1 MKFSLPALAIRRPI
15 TTVMLSITMLGLGV
29 IAWNEMPLQFLPEV
43 SPPFINCSIPYPGAS
58 PAQVEQEVAI
68 SVEGEFRTIPGLE
81 EIRTISDTNGCFV
94 NMHFTLD
101 TNMALA
107 TAEVRDRMER
117 LKLVLP
123 PEVDRMFLQ
132 RFNSRSIPIVA
143 IGMFKSGNEDEFINQ
158 VRTLIEPRLR
168 RVEGVADVV
177 IYATKPEKEV
187 VVEFDQDRLR
197 SQNLALYEIVAALQ
211 SSSLNLSVGEL
222 EEGGSKFYVRTLG
235 EYRKLEDLEDLV
247 VGPNALRLRDVATVR
262 YAAREVNQHVAI
274 DGKGG
279 AFLLCIKESE
289 ANTVDVV
296 REVHAEL
303 DRIRQEP
310 LFREAQVF
318 VFFDQAKLIL
328 DALANLMD
336 SGKYGAVMAIA
347 VLFMFMHRLRP
358 TLIVALAIPT
368 SLVVA
373 VVVMYFSGM
382 SLNLVTMVSMII
394 AVGMLVDNAI
404 VVVENIIRY
413 RQLGH
418 DRVESAERGATDVGM
433 AITAS
438 TATTWVVFLPMFYME
453 TGRMSVFM
461 KQLAVP
467 MTVSLGGSLLIAL
480 TLIPLAMSQISEQHE
495 TRLYRWYQRRQVR
508 RDGTGPSLLNRVV
521 TPLMAIQPIRRV
533 IAAYA
538 RTLDVSLRWRLAC
551 FLALAMVLGLT
562 YAIPIRNVGM
572 QDLPKLDT
580 REVEITVELDQN
592 FDMEMAGKLF
602 AQLQSEIEPYREQ
615 LGIKNIFNFHGAQ
628 GGELEVYLFTEDD
641 GPEWAT
647 PEYSTDEVKEFLRE
661 RLQERRPGAE
671 LEFAVADAGE
681 SGTGRAISLTMRGD
695 DTDELAEYAEQFM
708 IIMRGMD
715 DLDEIRT
722 DVERT
727 QQEMQLQIDQFLAEQ
742 EGVSA
747 MAIAQTVDV
756 ALRGARL
763 PYMKQGSREI
773 PVWAQFREEDRK
785 SRENLDNIA
794 VAGVRGNLVPLSQLV
809 EYNRAYTPAAIQR
822 VNSKNV
828 ITIYANTESEDLSR
842 IQGRLRD
849 AARNFPMPLGYSIE
863 MGEELREIQMN
874 FSNFL
879 TTLIMSIILIYL
891 VMAALFES
899 YLLPL
904 SILTTVPLA
913 FVGSYW
919 LLYATGTSLD
929 VVTLIGCIL
938 MVGLI
943 VNNGIVIV
951 DHVNQLRLQGHTRHD
966 AIVQAGIDRFRPVM
980 MTALTTILGCVPL
993 AIAKSGG
1000 AVSFLGLGRALIG
1013 GLTVGTLLTLLIV
1026 PLFYT
1031 LLDDARGW
1039 MTNYLGGL
1047 LGMGGRREAM
1057 LNAEKRAG

>member
-1 MKFSLPALAIRRPI
+1 
-15 TTVMLSITMLGLGV
+15 MLSITMLGLGV

-68 SVEGEFRTIPGLE
+68 DVEGEFRTIPGLE
-81 EIRTISDTNGCFV
+81 EIRTISDSNGCFV
-94 NMHFTLD
+94 NMRFTLD

-132 RFNSRSIPIVA
+132 RFNSRSIPVVA
-143 IGMFKSGNEDEFINQ
+143 IGMFKGGNEEEFINQ

-168 RVEGVADVV
+168 RVEGVADVI

-197 SQNLALYEIVAALQ
+197 SQNLALYDMVAALQ
-211 SSSLNLSVGEL
+211 TSSLNLSVGQL
-222 EEGGSKFYVRTLG
+222 IDGGNKFYVRTLG
-235 EYRKLEDLEDLV
+235 EYRKLQDLEELI
-247 VGPNALRLRDVATVR
+247 VGPNGLRLRDVATVR
-262 YAAREVNQHVAI
+262 YTARETSQDVTI

-289 ANTVDVV
+289 ANTVDVAAD
-296 REVHAEL
+296 VHAEL
-303 DRIRQEP
+303 DLIREEP
-310 LFREAQVF
+310 LFRDAQIL

-336 SGKYGAVMAIA
+336 AGKYGGAMALI
-347 VLFMFMHRLRP
+347 VLFLFMHRLRP
-358 TLIVALAIPT
+358 TVIVALAIPT

-373 VVVMYFSGM
+373 IVVMYFAGL

-413 RQLGH
+413 RQMGY
-418 DRVESAERGATDVGM
+418 DRVKSAERGATDVAL

-438 TATTWVVFLPMFYME
+438 TSTTWVVFLPMFYME

-467 MTVSLGGSLLIAL
+467 MTVSLGASLVIAL
-480 TLIPLAMSQISEQHE
+480 TLIPLAMSRISEQNE
-495 TRLYRWYQRRQVR
+495 TRLYQWYQRRQVKAT
-508 RDGTGPSLLNRVV
+508 GMGPSLLGRIMVPV
-521 TPLMAIQPIRRV
+521 QGLRPIQRI
-533 IAAYA
+533 IHAYA
-538 RTLDVSLRWRLAC
+538 VALDVSLRWRLAC
-551 FLALAMVLGLT
+551 LLALGLMLGVT
-562 YAIPIRNVGM
+562 YLVPIRNVGM

-580 REVEITVELDQN
+580 REVEIDVELDQN
-592 FDMEMAGKLF
+592 FDMAMAAEVF
-602 AQLQSEIEPYREQ
+602 SQLQSAIEPYREQ
-615 LGIKNIFNFHGAQ
+615 LGIRNIFNFHGAD
-628 GGELEVYLFTEDD
+628 GGELEIYLYTADD
-641 GPEWAT
+641 GPEWEE
-647 PEYSTDEVKEFLRE
+647 PEYSTEEVKEFLQAKLGE
-661 RLQERRPGAE
+661 RQPGVE
-671 LEFAVADAGE
+671 LEFAVTDAGQ
-681 SGTGRAISLTMRGD
+681 SGTSRGISLTLRGD
-695 DTDELAEYAEQFM
+695 ETDQLEEFADQFM
-708 IIMRGMD
+708 LIMKNMD
-715 DLDEIRT
+715 GLDEITT
-722 DVERT
+722 DVERS

-742 EGVSA
+742 EGISA

-794 VAGVRGNLVPLSQLV
+794 VAGIRGNLVPLSQLV
-809 EYNRAYTPAAIQR
+809 DYNRAYTPSAIQR

-828 ITIYANTESEDLSR
+828 ITIYANTETEDLSG
-842 IQGRLRD
+842 IQSQIRD
-849 AARNFPMPLGYSIE
+849 AARSFPMPLGYSIG

-874 FSNFL
+874 FSNFI

-891 VMAALFES
+891 VMSALFES

-919 LLYATGTSLD
+919 LLYVTGTSMD

-951 DHVNQLRLQGHTRHD
+951 DHVNQLRLKNLSRHD

-1031 LLDDARGW
+1031 ILDDARIW
-1039 MTNYLGGL
+1039 MTNYLGGF
-1047 LGMGGRREAM
+1047 LGMRGRRQA
-1057 LNAEKRAG
+1057 LLDARK